1 MNEERHFTG
10 RSFNVYLDSEPIRH
24 SFDSLEG
31 LPTVTPEMAAGPASA
46 GSPGRFYS
54 WLESSS
60 RVLPGLALAAALA
73 WVGAQLADYV
83 GRAVM
88 GFEKSPLS
96 PILVG
101 VVLGLLLRNLI
112 GLPQAFEKGLTFC
125 VKRLLR
131 IGVALLGLRLSL
143 GMAGQIGLQALPIV
157 LCSITLTLVVVAGM
171 SRWFGVS
178 NRLGSL
184 IGVGT
189 AICGVTAIMA
199 TAPAIHAKKDE
210 IGYAVGVITLFGMV
224 ALFAYP
230 MLAHG
235 VFAGDATMAG
245 YFLGT
250 AIHDTSQVAGA
261 GLMYQVRYGSEE
273 TLAVATTTKLVRNLM
288 MGALI
293 PFIAVMHQRQSAQ
306 AANKSAT
313 RLPLTQWVPL
323 FIVGFVLMAAVRTI
337 GDLGERPFG
346 LMDGARWSGLLDQA
360 GTISAVCLT
369 LAMAAV
375 GLGTDLKEFRRL
387 GLRPML
393 VGLIAALLAGGAGYL
408 LIRVLV

>member
-1 MNEERHFTG
+1 MNEDRHFTG

-31 LPTVTPEMAAGPASA
+31 VPTLTPEMAGGPSAA
-46 GSPGRFYS
+46 GSPGRLYG
-54 WLESSS
+54 WLENSS
-60 RVLPGLALAAALA
+60 RVLPGVALAAGLA
-73 WVGAQLADYV
+73 WVGAHLADYV
-83 GRAVM
+83 GRSVL

-131 IGVALLGLRLSL
+131 VGVGLLGLRLSL
-143 GMAGQIGLQALPIV
+143 GMAGEIGLQALPIV

-184 IGVGT
+184 IGAGT

-199 TAPAIHAKKDE
+199 TAPAINAKKDE
-210 IGYAVGVITLFGMV
+210 IGYAVGVITLFGMI

-230 MLAHG
+230 MLAHA
-235 VFAGDATMAG
+235 VFGGDAAMAG

-261 GLMYQVRYGSEE
+261 GLMYQIRYDSEE

-288 MGALI
+288 MGVLI

-306 AANKSAT
+306 ANKSAA
-313 RLPLTQWVPL
+313 RLPLAQLVPL
-323 FIVGFVLMAAVRTI
+323 FIVGFVLMTAVRTI

-346 LMDGARWSGLLDQA
+346 LMDGASWSGLLSQA
-360 GTISAVCLT
+360 GTVSAVCLT

-375 GLGTDLKEFRRL
+375 GLGTDLKEFKRL

-408 LIRVLV
+408 LVRVLV